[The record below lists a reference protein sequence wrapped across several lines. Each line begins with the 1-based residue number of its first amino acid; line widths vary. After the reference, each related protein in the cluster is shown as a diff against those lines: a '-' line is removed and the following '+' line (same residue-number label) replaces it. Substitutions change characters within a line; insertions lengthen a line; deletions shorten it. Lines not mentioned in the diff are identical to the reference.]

1 MVQPQQ
7 PPGDEAPKLNV
18 TISLSEIHNA
28 LCPAC
33 REALV
38 KLLSDKASGVMLE
51 EALRRQLEPPAPPAP
66 PAPGPNE
73 HS

>member
-1 MVQPQQ
+1 MTGDRLPFA
-7 PPGDEAPKLNV
+7 DEAPKLNV
-18 TISLSEIHNA
+18 TISIAEIYNA

-38 KLLSDKASGVMLE
+38 NLMAGKTKGAVIQDV
-51 EALRRQLEPPAPPAP
+51 LRRQLEAPARSE
-66 PAPGPNE
+66 GLEDRRRE